1 MSTSNYNLVLPQS
14 VEPAGC
20 WTPNSLIVFEMD
32 HQGHQIRAGTVR
44 FNGVLQLFKGNTPIV
59 RTDFVSLNPNAGI
72 NGMILQTSVRFGA
85 SSVETINQYGR
96 FCAMENEA
104 KYYQMEHGTQTNAML
119 ELMAYSNNG
128 DVSLAD
134 TKCRIASG
142 LLFPINGGNPSE
154 IPFSVDLN
162 CCVNKSEVS
171 LPYSRTGKI
180 TIELLLQSAND
191 CGIISNINPSVE
203 TFTYKLRN
211 LEMRYMTDLEEK
223 AEGAIILQC
232 VHLSHTP
239 SIINK
244 LNSLSFSPPSSFDS
258 VVCSLIN
265 ITHSGTANN
274 SFTHDTLASEALI
287 EQIQYLE
294 FKVNGQDDTLTF
306 PLQKQTSE
314 ILYNALLAFN
324 PMMRA
329 YDTTSIQ
336 QHGLTY
342 NKLNQ
347 TVKTGYMLGC
357 RFHGG
362 VDAGS
367 KVAMNIALASPPA
380 NPYTVYIYTIG
391 RLII

>member
-14 VEPAGC
+14 VEPVSG
-20 WTPNSLIVFEMD
+20 WTPNSRIVFELD

-44 FNGVLQLFKGNTPIV
+44 FNGVLQLFKGAVPIV
-59 RTDFVSLNPNAGI
+59 KTDLVSFNPNAGI
-72 NGMILQTSVRFGA
+72 NGMILQVSTKFGA

-96 FCAMENEA
+96 YCAMENEA

-119 ELMAYSNNG
+119 ELMAFSNNG
-128 DVSLAD
+128 DVGTAD
-134 TKCRIASG
+134 TKCRIAGG
-142 LLFPINGGNPSE
+142 LLFPINSGNPSE
-154 IPFSVDLN
+154 LPFSLDLN

-180 TIELLLQSAND
+180 TIELLLQSANE
-191 CGIISNINPSVE
+191 CGIISGINPAVE

-223 AEGAIILQC
+223 VDGAIILQS

-274 SFTHDTLASEALI
+274 NFKNDTLASEALI
-287 EQIQYLE
+287 EKIQYLE

-314 ILYNALLAFN
+314 ILYNALLAWQ
-324 PMMRA
+324 PYLRA

-336 QHGLTY
+336 QHGLSY

-347 TVKTGYMLGC
+347 NVKTGYMLGC

-367 KVAMNIALASPPA
+367 KISMNISLESAPA